1 MARGANAKVVIE
13 NKIRDAF
20 GADFI
25 GVADKKLYI
34 QADDGNGEMV
44 QIALSMTCPKIPLSA
59 GGVGEDGL
67 DFDNMPSGGK
77 PTEFKPAEITTE
89 ETENIRK
96 MLAELGL

>member
-1 MARGANAKVVIE
+1 MAKGANAKVVIE

-20 GADFI
+20 GKDFI
-25 GVADKKLYI
+25 GVYDKKIYV

-44 QIALSMTCPKIPLSA
+44 QIAITMTCPKVPMAA
-59 GGVGEDGL
+59 GGAAEGGL
-67 DFDNMPSGGK
+67 DFDNMPSGGEA
-77 PTEFKPAEITTE
+77 TEFKPAEITKE